1 VWVKKWVDYTSK
13 YGIGYCISNDAI
25 GVYFNDQSSILS
37 VSNVKFVYSDL
48 KRKDP
53 PIHAT
58 TEEYPSELHK
68 KISILKHFRS
78 HFERGRRESNDS
90 DYTDLPVYIKRWVQT
105 RHAIAFKLSNK
116 TV

>member
-1 VWVKKWVDYTSK
+1 MKKWVDYTSK

-37 VSNVKFVYSDL
+37 VSPLKIVYRDL

-53 PIHAT
+53 PISAT
-58 TEEYPSELHK
+58 TEEYPSNLHK
-68 KISILKHFRS
+68 KISIPKHFRS
-78 HFERGRRESNDS
+78 HFERGRRESSNM
-90 DYTDLPVYIKRWVQT
+90 DYTDFPVYVKRWVQT